1 MKYTIHH
8 FINKFQDIPEELWT
22 TDVYQFVDKV
32 PRKLFGLNIPFTSK
46 ELDQRCAQGHCIKD
60 MEEFRYN
67 RMTISFEKAMQEEE
81 ELMALY
87 SLTQKEGDNTNITI
101 ASVNNG
107 DIAYRKLGPTP
118 KTRVINY
125 LYNLLEQQNERSTVL
140 SEHQFA
146 REKED

>member
-8 FINKFQDIPEELWT
+8 FINKFQNIPEELWT
-22 TDVYQFVDKV
+22 KDFYQVVEEV
-32 PRKLFGLNIPFTSK
+32 PKQIFGLKIPFTSK
-46 ELDQRCAQGHCIKD
+46 ELDKRCAQGHCIKN
-60 MEEFRYN
+60 MTEFRVN
-67 RMTISFEKAMQEEE
+67 RSVNFLGAMSLEP
-81 ELMALY
+81 ELLALY
-87 SLTQKEGDNTNITI
+87 MFTQKEGDNTNITI

-107 DIAYRKLGPTP
+107 DIPYRKLGPTP

-125 LYNLLEQQNERSTVL
+125 LYNLLEEENERSNVL

>member
-8 FINKFQDIPEELWT
+8 FINKFQAIPEELWV
-22 TDVYQFVDKV
+22 TDVYQFVDTV
-32 PRKLFGLNIPFTSK
+32 PRKLFGLNVPFTSK
-46 ELDQRCAQGHCIKD
+46 DLDKRCAQGHCIKD
-60 MEEFRYN
+60 MEEFRFN
-67 RMTISFEKAMQEEE
+67 RAIDFQTALKAEE
-81 ELMALY
+81 ELMAFY

-125 LYNLLEQQNERSTVL
+125 LYNLLEQENERSNVL